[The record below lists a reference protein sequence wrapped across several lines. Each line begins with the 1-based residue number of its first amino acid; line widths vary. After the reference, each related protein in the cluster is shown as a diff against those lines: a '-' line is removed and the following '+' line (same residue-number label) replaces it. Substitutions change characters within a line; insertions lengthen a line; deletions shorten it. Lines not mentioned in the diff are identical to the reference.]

1 MEILKSFDKQAIFKL
16 AKQYESPESLLTKDI
31 CVVRERSWNG
41 DNVYLATKNI
51 EGAEKFLNEVDGLS
65 SIEYSSVLNEYT
77 RGRVNKKVSSD
88 RVISF
93 RLILGHWCA
102 KVENLDTT
110 DIDIQIVSLIEVV
123 KVYEDIVNKLKSN
136 EVLILYKRAE
146 GYKVIHTSLNQ
157 LTISKWLNTSSL
169 YEVMQVIKRFDNPNN
184 IAEIVVPNLDTM
196 ELSYERIN
204 VLDILKI
211 ELLDK

>member
-31 CVVRERSWNG
+31 CVVREHSWNG

-51 EGAEKFLNEVDGLS
+51 ELAEKFLNEVDGLS
-65 SIEYSSVLNEYT
+65 SIEYSGVLNEYT

-93 RLILGHWCA
+93 RSVLGQWCA
-102 KVENLDTT
+102 KFEKLDTSDRAT
-110 DIDIQIVSLIEVV
+110 QVTSLIELNQL
-123 KVYEDIVNKLKSN
+123 YEDVTNKLKAN
-136 EVLILYKRAE
+136 EVLILYKRTE
-146 GYKVIHTSLNQ
+146 TYKVIHTSLNR

-184 IAEIVVPNLDTM
+184 IAEIVVPNIDAM
-196 ELSYERIN
+196 EPSYERIN
-204 VLDILKI
+204 LMDILKI